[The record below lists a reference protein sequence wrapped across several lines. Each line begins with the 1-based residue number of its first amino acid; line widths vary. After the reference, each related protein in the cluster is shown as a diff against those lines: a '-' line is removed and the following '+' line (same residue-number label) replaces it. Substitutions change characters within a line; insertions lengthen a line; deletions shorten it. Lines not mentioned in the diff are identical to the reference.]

1 MTTPPELALT
11 RLLRV
16 FETEL
21 IEATEEEIAE
31 ALSDLGMS
39 ASIKGSAALIDL
51 KYPAIHRHLVALYG
65 APLAKPEAEE
75 DNALPLAHLPNLP
88 RHDQ

>member
-11 RLLRV
+11 RLLQA

-21 IEATEEEIAE
+21 IEATEEEVAG

-39 ASIKGSAALIDL
+39 ASTKGSAALVDL
-51 KYPAIHRHLVALYG
+51 KYSAIRRHLEARYGVA
-65 APLAKPEAEE
+65 PTEPDTEKDE
-75 DNALPLAHLPNLP
+75 DVSVHLPVAP
-88 RHDQ
+88 RHHQ